1 LCTFLCISF
10 PNEKG
15 TMVNKTVF
23 KSISW
28 VVGVLMVVVYLY
40 SKKKGLALL
49 QVLHR
54 AWDDSR

>member
-1 LCTFLCISF
+1 
-10 PNEKG
+10 
-15 TMVNKTVF
+15 MVNKTVF

-54 AWDDSR
+54 A

>member
-1 LCTFLCISF
+1 
-10 PNEKG
+10 
-15 TMVNKTVF
+15 MVNKTVF

-40 SKKKGLALL
+40 SKKGLALL